1 MKEFAGGDGC
11 WSDQNLKKVY
21 FNFVQALSSLVN
33 DGTLFKLN
41 RFFSGEHTIGSAFPP
56 CKTLPCIEEFTI
68 YASYSQHF
76 W

>member
-33 DGTLFKLN
+33 MID
-41 RFFSGEHTIGSAFPP
+41 FF
-56 CKTLPCIEEFTI
+56 
-68 YASYSQHF
+68 YVQ
-76 W
+76 